1 MQRSFDDSA
10 LADEPRGGRA
20 AHEGTLRVALFAGMA
35 DAAGTRHAE
44 LRWRGGSV
52 ADLRAALE
60 AEYPAIGS
68 LLARSAVAIGNRY
81 AADDAEVPAAV
92 DVAII
97 PPVSGG

>member
-1 MQRSFDDSA
+1 MQRPFDDA
-10 LADEPRGGRA
+10 AFDDEPRGSRA
-20 AHEGTLRVALFAGMA
+20 GHEGTLRVALYAGMA

-44 LRWRGGSV
+44 IRWRGGSV

-60 AEYPAIGS
+60 AAYPAIGS
-68 LLARSAVAIGNRY
+68 LLARSAVAVGNRY
-81 AADDAEVPAAV
+81 ATDEAEVPAAA